1 MSFCKAGGITIR
13 LPLRSSPSCTDNSL
27 ATDLYSFIVP
37 FSLHSENTGKIR
49 YLLDLVYFL
58 SNVLSTKLY
67 GNEPV
72 VARYTMEDANCTLTE
87 PLRLMESLSGSS
99 CDKE

>member
-1 MSFCKAGGITIR
+1 MTY
-13 LPLRSSPSCTDNSL
+13 NSL
-27 ATDLYSFIVP
+27 QGIFTTMIGFVTWPP
-37 FSLHSENTGKIR
+37 FCTIIFYKVHSENTGKIR

-87 PLRLMESLSGSS
+87 PLRLMESLSRSS

>member
-1 MSFCKAGGITIR
+1 MITIV
-13 LPLRSSPSCTDNSL
+13 SPPRYHNL
-27 ATDLYSFIVP
+27 F
-37 FSLHSENTGKIR
+37 HSENTGKIR

-87 PLRLMESLSGSS
+87 PLRLVESLSGSS
-99 CDKE
+99 CDKAE

>member
-1 MSFCKAGGITIR
+1 MGDVQVGF
-13 LPLRSSPSCTDNSL
+13 
-27 ATDLYSFIVP
+27 V
-37 FSLHSENTGKIR
+37 HSENTGKIR

>member
-1 MSFCKAGGITIR
+1 M
-13 LPLRSSPSCTDNSL
+13 
-27 ATDLYSFIVP
+27 LYKSVSFIKFLRIFCIYDEICVNIA
-37 FSLHSENTGKIR
+37 SSKRVNKHSENTGKIR

-87 PLRLMESLSGSS
+87 PLRLVESLSGSS